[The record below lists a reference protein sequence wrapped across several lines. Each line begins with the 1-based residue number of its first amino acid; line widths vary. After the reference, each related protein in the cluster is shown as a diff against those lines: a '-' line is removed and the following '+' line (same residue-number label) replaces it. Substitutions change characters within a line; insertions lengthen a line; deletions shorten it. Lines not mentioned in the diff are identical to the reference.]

1 MNAIIYLN
9 YLDVNLETLYNNVKR
24 AGMHIDYVSIIN
36 EQGIA
41 NAINKGLKQINF
53 DVVNYV
59 TIMGNDILE
68 PDNWLKVRNE
78 FMQDKTI
85 GICAIPL
92 VGSFDDTTD
101 IIGNFTISK
110 EVIQNVGAFNTALD
124 PYGAIDLDYC
134 TRVRASG
141 LYTKYIRTGWATHIQ
156 QNGIDA
162 YGYNKNDLVKSTWE
176 LHSNNVSNYSNG
188 SKTYY
193 LPL

>member
-1 MNAIIYLN
+1 MNAVIYLN
-9 YLDVNLETLYNNVKR
+9 YLDGNIETLYNNVKR
-24 AGMHIDYVSIIN
+24 AGMHIDFVKVIN
-36 EQGIA
+36 QEGIA
-41 NAINKGLKQINF
+41 NAINWGLKQINF
-53 DVVNYV
+53 DVVDYV

-68 PDNWLKVRNE
+68 PDNWLVSRNE

-85 GICAIPL
+85 GICAFPL
-92 VGSFDDTTD
+92 FGGFDDTTD

-110 EVIQNVGAFNTALD
+110 EVIKNVGAFNTALD

-134 TRVRASG
+134 TRVRAAG
-141 LYTKYIRTGWATHIQ
+141 LYTKYIRTGYATHIE

-162 YGYNKNDLVKSTWE
+162 YGYNKNELVKSTWE
-176 LHSNNVSNYSNG
+176 LHTNNVANYSNG

>member
-1 MNAIIYLN
+1 MNAVIYLN
-9 YLDVNLETLYNNVKR
+9 YLDGNLDTLWNNVKR
-24 AGMHIDYVSIIN
+24 AGKHIEFVSVIN
-36 EQGIA
+36 EEGIA
-41 NAINKGLKQINF
+41 NAMNKGLKQINF
-53 DVVNYV
+53 DVVDYV
-59 TIMGNDILE
+59 TILANDILE
-68 PDNWLKVRNE
+68 PDNWLISRNE

-85 GICAIPL
+85 GICAFPL
-92 VGSFDDTTD
+92 VGGFDDTTD

-110 EVIQNVGAFNTALD
+110 EVIKNVGAFNTALD

-134 TRVRASG
+134 TRVRAAG
-141 LYTKYIRTGWATHIQ
+141 LYTKYVRSGYATHIE

-176 LHSNNVSNYSNG
+176 LHSSNVSNYANG

>member
-24 AGMHIDYVSIIN
+24 AGMHIEYVLVIN

-41 NAINKGLKQINF
+41 NAINKGLKKINF

-92 VGSFDDTTD
+92 IGCFDDTTD

-134 TRVRASG
+134 TRVRAAG

-162 YGYNKNDLVKSTWE
+162 YGYNKNDLVKSTWQ
-176 LHSNNVSNYSNG
+176 LHTSNVANYSNG

>member
-1 MNAIIYLN
+1 MNAVIFLN
-9 YLDVNLETLYNNVKR
+9 YQNNSVKTLGINLSNAGTDIEQVVIVK
-24 AGMHIDYVSIIN
+24 
-36 EQGIA
+36 EKGIA
-41 NAINKGLKQINF
+41 NAINVGLNKIDFSYIQ
-53 DVVNYV
+53 YV
-59 TIMGNDILE
+59 TLLSNDILE

-78 FMQDKTI
+78 FMQDKMI

-92 VGSFDDTTD
+92 VNGFDDTTD

-110 EVIQNVGAFNTALD
+110 EVIKNVGAFNTALD

-134 TRVRASG
+134 TRVRAAG
-141 LYTKYIRTGWATHIQ
+141 LYTKYIRTGYATHIE

-162 YGYNKNDLVKSTWE
+162 YGYNKNELVKNTWE
-176 LHSNNVSNYSNG
+176 LHTSNVANYSNG

>member
-1 MNAIIYLN
+1 M
-9 YLDVNLETLYNNVKR
+9 
-24 AGMHIDYVSIIN
+24 
-36 EQGIA
+36 
-41 NAINKGLKQINF
+41 NKGLKQINF

-59 TIMGNDILE
+59 TILANDILE
-68 PDNWLKVRNE
+68 PDNWLVLRNE

-85 GICAIPL
+85 GICAFPL
-92 VGSFDDTTD
+92 VGGFDDTTD

-110 EVIQNVGAFNTALD
+110 EVIKNVGAFNTALD

-134 TRVRASG
+134 TRVRAAG
-141 LYTKYIRTGWATHIQ
+141 LYTKYVRSGYATHIE

-176 LHSNNVSNYSNG
+176 LHSSNVSNYANG

>member
-92 VGSFDDTTD
+92 VGGFDDTTD

-134 TRVRASG
+134 TRVRAAG